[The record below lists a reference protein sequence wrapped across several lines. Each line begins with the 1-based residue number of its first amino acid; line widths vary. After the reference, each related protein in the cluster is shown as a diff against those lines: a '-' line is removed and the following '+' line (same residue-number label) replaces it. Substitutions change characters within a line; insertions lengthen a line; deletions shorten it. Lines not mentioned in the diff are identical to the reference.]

1 MTERG
6 SARSRSSVG
15 VVGRSDAAGDW
26 RTEPRSVQA
35 RRDLVTRLPLRWVR
49 KVGGRV
55 SPDGWAAILIV
66 VLVLA
71 ANAIYLLDISD
82 PNPLGP
88 NSGLTSAHQPGFVTG
103 SPTIDPNIGFTAQA
117 LGHRAM
123 LDLVHGH
130 LPWWN
135 PHEGTGMPLAGE
147 MQSGA
152 LFPPNILLLLS
163 NGQLYLH
170 ILLEIVAGLATYFL
184 LRHVGLA
191 RLACFAGAA
200 AFALNGTFSWLQH
213 ATFNPVAFLPLALL
227 GIERARAATLESR
240 PGGWHLLA
248 LAGALSFLAGF
259 PETTYLDTLMCVVWF
274 GWRLIGGLTAAQR
287 KQFAKKV
294 AIGTVLA
301 GLLSAPLA
309 IAFVDFTSHAF
320 LAGHAGGGYG
330 SQHLPA
336 QGVAQLLVPYV
347 YGPILT
353 YADGAGVLTFQWD
366 YVGGYITV
374 SLLVLAV
381 WGLFGRERR
390 GLRITLAVLSVLV
403 FSRIYGVPLFGHVL
417 DVLPGMK
424 DVISFRYAAPV
435 LELSVIV
442 LAAIGVDD
450 AIRKP
455 RLRVVLG
462 VGLASI
468 GVLVGVWK
476 GSENLRMALGPT
488 FPHGR
493 YVYGALA
500 WCAVTVLAVS
510 MGAALLRSPR
520 ARGAVLAAVLALDML
535 AMFIVPELS
544 APRAVAI
551 DYAPVRYLQKHL
563 GTGRVFTLGPLSPNY
578 GSYWA
583 LGELN
588 VNDGVALQN
597 FHTYVQAH
605 LNQAASANLFTGTF
619 GGPPGTPTNPA
630 NELVKNLA
638 GYQMA
643 SVSYVLSPPNLPI
656 PRTPSLALVAKTPT
670 AWIYRLAGA
679 APLFDTP
686 RSDCRTTTHSV
697 TSATVDC
704 TGTRTLVYHETTQ
717 PGWSATVDGRSV
729 TVRPA
734 GLFQSVRIPP
744 GRHTVSFDYQ
754 PPGILWGELAF
765 VIGAIAFIIPA
776 RQRTLLRRT
785 LRIGRTS

>member
-1 MTERG
+1 M
-6 SARSRSSVG
+6 
-15 VVGRSDAAGDW
+15 
-26 RTEPRSVQA
+26 
-35 RRDLVTRLPLRWVR
+35 
-49 KVGGRV
+49 GGRV
-55 SPDGWAAILIV
+55 STDGWAVILIV

-88 NSGLTSAHQPGFVTG
+88 YSGLTSAARPGFVMG
-103 SPTIDPNIGFTAQA
+103 SQTIDPNIGYTAQA

-135 PHEGTGMPLAGE
+135 PYEGTGMPLAGE

-184 LRHVGLA
+184 LRRVGLA
-191 RLACFAGAA
+191 WLACVAGAA

-240 PGGWHLLA
+240 RGGWHLLA

-259 PETTYLDTLMCVVWF
+259 PETTYLDSLMCLVWF

-287 KQFAKKV
+287 KLFAKKL

-301 GLLSAPLA
+301 GLLSAPVA

-336 QGVAQLLVPYV
+336 QGIAQLLVPYI
-347 YGPILT
+347 YGPIFT
-353 YADGAGVLTFQWD
+353 YADRGGVLTFQWD

-374 SLLVLAV
+374 SLLVLAI

-403 FSRIYGVPLFGHVL
+403 FSRIYGQVPLLGDVFG
-417 DVLPGMK
+417 VLPDMK
-424 DVISFRYAAPV
+424 NVIFFRYAAPV

-455 RLRVVLG
+455 QFPVILG

-488 FPHGR
+488 FPNAR

-510 MGAALLRSPR
+510 IGAALLRSPR

-535 AMFIVPELS
+535 AMFIVAELS
-544 APRAVAI
+544 APRAVTI

-563 GTGRVFTLGPLSPNY
+563 GTGRVFTLGPMSPNY

-588 VNDGVALQN
+588 ANDGAALQN
-597 FHTYVQAH
+597 FQTYVHAH
-605 LNQAASANLFTGTF
+605 LNQVASANLFTGTF
-619 GGPPGTPTNPA
+619 GGLARTPTNPA

-638 GYQMA
+638 GYQEA

-656 PRTPSLALVAKTPT
+656 PRTPSLTLVAKTPT
-670 AWIYRLAGA
+670 TWIYRLAGA

-686 RSDCRTTTHSV
+686 GSRCRTTTHSI

-704 TGTRTLVYHETTQ
+704 TSRGTLVYHETTQ
-717 PGWSATVDGRSV
+717 PGWSATVDARPV
-729 TVRPA
+729 KDRPA

-765 VIGAIAFIIPA
+765 VIGAIAVVIPA
-776 RQRTLLRRT
+776 RQRTLLRRA
-785 LRIGRTS
+785 LRIRRTS